1 MTGEGQGEGDSA
13 RRGARTSPEWV
24 TFGVATAILMLVVSA
39 LVGLALRE
47 NEPATPLAGRPGPV
61 REIDGRFYVAVDV
74 VNDGDEAAAEVQ
86 VTAELTIGGVT
97 TSGEQVID
105 FLGGGESQ
113 SVTFVFTDDPA
124 TAELSISVTAF
135 AAP

>member
-1 MTGEGQGEGDSA
+1 MTGEGDLAQ
-13 RRGARTSPEWV
+13 RGARTSPEWV
-24 TFGVATAILMLVVSA
+24 TFGVATTILLLVVSA
-39 LVGLALRE
+39 LVGLSLRE
-47 NEPATPLAGRPGPV
+47 SEPATPHARQPGPS
-61 REIDGRFYVAVDV
+61 REINGRFYVAVDII
-74 VNDGDEAAAEVQ
+74 NDGDEAAAEVQ

>member
-1 MTGEGQGEGDSA
+1 MTGEGDLAQ
-13 RRGARTSPEWV
+13 RGVRTSPEWV
-24 TFGVATAILMLVVSA
+24 TFGVATTILLLVVSA
-39 LVGLALRE
+39 LVGLSLRA
-47 NEPATPLAGRPGPV
+47 NEPATPHAGRPGPS
-61 REIDGRFYVAVDV
+61 REIDGRFYVAVDI

-86 VTAELTIGGVT
+86 VTAELTIGAVT

-124 TAELSISVTAF
+124 TAKLSISVTAF